1 MTIPNYNEDEL
12 QEVARKLVSN
22 FSQIKVWCFDAEM
35 GAGKTTLTKK
45 ICEELGVQDEMSS
58 PTFSIVN
65 EYLTENGE
73 DIYHFDFYRLK
84 DMEEAL
90 DIGVEDY
97 LYSGNL
103 CLLEWP
109 EIIQPLLPDEYLQIN
124 IKLVGDNTRSLTAQP
139 NERIV

>member
-1 MTIPNYNEDEL
+1 MTIPNYNEEEL
-12 QEVARKLVSN
+12 QEVARKLISN
-22 FSQIKVWCFDAEM
+22 FGHIKVWCFDAEM
-35 GAGKTTLTKK
+35 GAGKTTLTKA
-45 ICEELGVQDEMSS
+45 ICKELGVVDEMSS

-65 EYLTENGE
+65 EYQTKKGV

-84 DMEEAL
+84 DFEEAL

-109 EIIQPLLPDEYLQIN
+109 DIIESLLPDEYLQIS

-139 NERIV
+139 K

>member
-1 MTIPNYNEDEL
+1 MTIPNYNEEEL
-12 QEVARKLVSN
+12 QEVARKLISN
-22 FSQIKVWCFDAEM
+22 YGHIKVWCFHAEM
-35 GAGKTTLTKK
+35 GAGKTTLSKY
-45 ICEELGVQDEMSS
+45 ICKDLGVDDEMSS

-65 EYLTENGE
+65 EYLTAKGE

-84 DMEEAL
+84 DIEEAL

-97 LYSGNL
+97 LFSGNL

-109 EIIQPLLPDEYLQIN
+109 DIIEPLLPDEYLQIS

-139 NERIV
+139 K

>member
-1 MTIPNYNEDEL
+1 MTIANYNEGEL

-22 FSQIKVWCFDAEM
+22 FGHIKVWCFDAEM

-45 ICEELGVQDEMSS
+45 ICEELGVIDEMSS

-65 EYLTENGE
+65 EYQTQDGS

-84 DMEEAL
+84 DLEEAI

-109 EIIQPLLPDEYLQIN
+109 AIIEPLLSDEYLQIS

-139 NERIV
+139 K